1 MIRTITNSDDLKAII
16 TAKGLKPTHQRI
28 LILDYLHG
36 KTKRHVT
43 AEQIY
48 EALSKRAP
56 TLSLTTVYNTLGS
69 FVEAGL
75 VSAITIT
82 GTETRYEWAGTQHH
96 HLLCK
101 RCGRI
106 IDIDIQ
112 CPNARRKSI
121 KGYKIDEVHGYFKGI
136 CKSCLQKERKRN

>member
-1 MIRTITNSDDLKAII
+1 MIKIITNSDDLKGMIA
-16 TAKGLKPTHQRI
+16 AKGLKPTHQRI

-36 KTKRHVT
+36 NTGRHLT
-43 AEQIY
+43 AEQIH
-48 EALSKRAP
+48 ETLSKRAP

-82 GTETRYEWAGTQHH
+82 GTETRYEWASTQHH

-101 RCGRI
+101 QCGRI

-136 CKSCLQKERKRN
+136 CKSCLQKERKPN

>member
-1 MIRTITNSDDLKAII
+1 MIRTITNSDELKSII
-16 TAKGLKPTHQRI
+16 AAKGLKPTHQRI
-28 LILDYLHG
+28 IILDYLQANR
-36 KTKRHVT
+36 KRHLT

-69 FVEAGL
+69 FAEAGL

-82 GTETRYEWAGTQHH
+82 GTETRYERASTQHH

-101 RCGRI
+101 QCGRI
-106 IDIDIQ
+106 IDIDIT
-112 CPNARRKSI
+112 CPNAQRKSI

-136 CKSCLQKERKRN
+136 CKRCLQKQRKQN

>member
-1 MIRTITNSDDLKAII
+1 MIKIITNSDELKAII

-28 LILDYLHG
+28 LILDYLRANR
-36 KTKRHVT
+36 KRHLT
-43 AEQIY
+43 AEQIR
-48 EALSKRAP
+48 EALTKRAP

-69 FVEAGL
+69 FAEAGII
-75 VSAITIT
+75 SAITIT
-82 GTETRYEWAGTQHH
+82 GTETRYEWARTQHH

-101 RCGRI
+101 RCGHI

-112 CPNARRKSI
+112 CPNAQRKSI

-136 CKSCLQKERKRN
+136 CKSCLQKQRKQN